1 MLSAALS
8 LALVSVPQLA
18 AGRDEQAVPETHRT
32 VPRGRAM
39 RRLEWRLV
47 AGGEVGTVV
56 LQRALAEDANPFGVG
71 ALATHSNLERPI
83 IGAMMQS

>member
-1 MLSAALS
+1 VAI
-8 LALVSVPQLA
+8 VTGA
-18 AGRDEQAVPETHRT
+18 AG
-32 VPRGRAM
+32 GIGKAM
-39 RRLEWRLV
+39 KL
-47 AGGEVGTVV
+47 GV